1 MPILP
6 LISAGAGLVQSI
18 LGGINARK
26 ATKKLEGL
34 DSPKYSQNQSILDYY
49 NQALGRY
56 NVSPNESAMY
66 KRQTRDIDRG
76 VAGAVSG
83 LNDRRS
89 GIAGIS
95 SILRNANDARLDAN
109 VAAENEKSRRFG
121 ELGNAT
127 QAKAGEDRMAFQQN
141 EVAPFERKYNLLAM
155 KAGAANNLANT
166 GLSNIFSGIQNGI
179 NMSMYNK
186 EFGENGAGKSSKSTP
201 STNSGNGLQG
211 VTTDWLMK
219 NRKRK
224 SIIGR

>member
-1 MPILP
+1 MQL
-6 LISAGAGLVQSI
+6 LSLLGAGAGLVQSI
-18 LGGINARK
+18 IGGIK
-26 ATKKLEGL
+26 AKKTQRELEGL
-34 DSPKYSQNQSILDYY
+34 QSPKYSQNKGVLDYY
-49 NQALGRY
+49 NQALSRY
-56 NVSPNESAMY
+56 SVSPTDSAMY
-66 KRQTRDIDRG
+66 KRQLNNIGRNQVTSI
-76 VAGAVSG
+76 AG
-83 LNDRRS
+83 LQDRRS
-89 GIAGIS
+89 ALAGTP
-95 SILRNANDARLDAN
+95 SILRAANDASLNAE

-211 VTTDWLMK
+211 VSTDWLMK